1 MKIGDLVRW
10 KHPLYAGNAGNVGMI
25 VQFSKFYDTDGNTGH
40 SEICVQWLDEDASQR
55 SCSWYAPSGLKVI
68 SENR

>member
-10 KHPLYAGNAGNVGMI
+10 KHPLYAANAGNVGMI
-25 VQFSKFYDTDGNTGH
+25 VQFSESYTSGEDTGH

>member
-1 MKIGDLVRW
+1 MKIGDLVTW
-10 KHPLYAGNAGNVGMI
+10 KHPLYAANIENVGMI
-25 VQFSKFYDTDGNTGH
+25 VQFSESYTSGEDTGH

>member
-1 MKIGDLVRW
+1 MKIGDLVTW
-10 KHPLYAGNAGNVGMI
+10 KHSLYAGSVGI
-25 VQFSKFYDTDGNTGH
+25 VVQFSESYTSGEDTGH

-55 SCSWYAPSGLKVI
+55 RHSWYARSGLKVI

>member
-10 KHPLYAGNAGNVGMI
+10 KHPLYASGED
-25 VQFSKFYDTDGNTGH
+25 SGH

-55 SCSWYAPSGLKVI
+55 SCSWYAPSGLKAI
-68 SENR
+68 SEDR